1 MNQHKFQCDKIDTD
15 HLNQWQ
21 CDQIDGI
28 FVQYFDIINS
38 ENLDIIFESK
48 YKKYGCSIHNQIPFN
63 KILIFLKIKTF
74 IVK

>member
-38 ENLDIIFESK
+38 ENLPDCNLCQIGSK
-48 YKKYGCSIHNQIPFN
+48 LCQRLNEP
-63 KILIFLKIKTF
+63 LKLALSF
-74 IVK
+74 